1 MSQTVTENLFNHDV
15 SITTT
20 GGVELT
26 VDLSA
31 APWNR
36 TTIADGW
43 WLQNRTNSA
52 FSARDIYLANRID
65 EINDDIADI
74 RGGYINSLMSMNNV
88 IYSANDYW
96 DSLPPTIA
104 PSNTSKPAPSN
115 TLTYMTVGEDTDLGT
130 EDISL
135 INDRTCI
142 IQGNLTENS
151 FNQILMNTNGLFY
164 RSVSGDTVNSITGE
178 KIDNYDL
185 LETDTQFSQ
194 ILDDST
200 INTPGY
206 WFLHKETSGRPVWT
220 NINALAEYIDNRVN
234 PDGVYIDWSATNILG
249 YDTRILTILP
259 PTENNINNSIDVTD
273 IAYNNNAYLWSDGGW
288 VECQPL
294 MSRTEIE
301 ELVFSGSN
309 LPSYDES
316 NAGQVLTVNN
326 EGDGL
331 EWTDKGDVGSA
342 NYYHFRNT
350 PILACTGSGFDP
362 ISGAGVS
369 GVYAACLQ
377 TFGVPSA
384 NKVKVDGF
392 YQIKGGMDANGIVPN
407 FGGDPKIQTW
417 IIDRTNSSA
426 VQVNV
431 ASLTNGGTLPRSVP
445 IPFSFVTGG
454 TTGFDIGFCTEGTWT
469 ATNIDTAYGSTAG
482 NLVINYTTTIIQS

>member
-20 GGVELT
+20 GGIELT

-36 TTIADGW
+36 TTVADGW

-65 EINDDIADI
+65 EINDNIANI
-74 RGGYINSLMSMNNV
+74 HSGYINSLMSMNNA

-96 DSLPPTIA
+96 DGLPPTIA

-164 RSVSGDTVNSITGE
+164 RSVSGDTVNSVTGE

-234 PDGVYIDWSATNILG
+234 PDGVYIDWSAANILG

-259 PTENNINNSIDVTD
+259 PNSGNTTTGIDPTD
-273 IAYNNNAYLWSDGGW
+273 ESYINNAYAWTESGW
-288 VECQPL
+288 AALPPIIG
-294 MSRTEIE
+294 RGEIDTF
-301 ELVFSGSN
+301 LN
-309 LPSYDES
+309 DI
-316 NAGQVLTVNN
+316 
-326 EGDGL
+326 
-331 EWTDKGDVGSA
+331 GDVD
-342 NYYHFRNT
+342 YYHLRNI
-350 PILACTGSGFDP
+350 PILACAGTGFDP
-362 ISGAGVS
+362 ISTTGATGMYAVS
-369 GVYAACLQ
+369 LQ
-377 TFGVPSA
+377 TFTIPSA
-384 NKVKVDGF
+384 KKVKVDGF
-392 YQIKGGMDANGIVPN
+392 YQIKGGMNANGTVPN
-407 FGGDPKIQTW
+407 FLTDPKIETW
-417 IIDRTNSSA
+417 IIDDTNSSA
-426 VQVNV
+426 VEINV
-431 ASLTNGGTLPRSVP
+431 ASLTNGSTLPRSVP

-454 TTGFDIGFCTEGTWT
+454 TTSFKIGFCSEGTWT
-469 ATNIDTAYGSTAG
+469 ATNMDNDHGGKAG
-482 NLVINYTTTIIQS
+482 DLLINYTTTIIQS